1 MTNAEG
7 IFKVVGDRVVN
18 IRTAN
23 DRWWVDKSACQMK
36 GVWSKT
42 SEKRTSSVLLIQVS
56 RSRS

>member
-42 SEKRTSSVLLIQVS
+42 SETHLECIANPG
-56 RSRS
+56 